1 MAELTVYHDTVGR
14 TLTVWFD
21 RPEAEHVCEETGDEI
36 ILMKDRSGK
45 VIGFEKLNYL
55 GPRPEPVN
63 LRFETSPQPSEP
75 GVR

>member
-21 RPEAEHVCEETGDEI
+21 RPDREHVCEETGDEV
-36 ILMKDRSGK
+36 ILIKDQAGK

-55 GPRPEPVN
+55 GSRPESVN
-63 LRFETSPQPSEP
+63 LHFETSPHP
-75 GVR
+75 V